1 MPYVREGLPYW
12 TTENISLGKQ
22 ENITQ
27 TTWKNIKSHLNESNA
42 LKLSNAMLG
51 TLYEGFVLHKIVF
64 TSNGV
69 CKYHNIYYQKQNKVN
84 LMNSEALISFRKER
98 RFSFKKTFYP
108 PFYEKMKDNM

>member
-1 MPYVREGLPYW
+1 
-12 TTENISLGKQ
+12 
-22 ENITQ
+22 
-27 TTWKNIKSHLNESNA
+27 
-42 LKLSNAMLG
+42 MLG